1 MPVEFL
7 TEAQREHYGLFADE
21 LSVVELAQYCH
32 LDDKDISLVKKRR
45 GDHNRLGF
53 AIQLCTVRC
62 LGTFLPNPLDV
73 PNNIIEFVARQI
85 KIHDLRCLLR
95 YLDRKQTKHAHQTE
109 IQHAYGYRNFSE
121 APWRFRLSRLL
132 YAQAWTS
139 TERPH
144 QQFDIATHWL
154 VVNKVLLPGSSTLE
168 RLVSQIRDRA
178 ANRLWSKLSSLPN
191 RSQIAALEALLKIE
205 KGGHKTALDRLRQAP
220 VHISGPAFLAA
231 LDRYVELKALGTH
244 RLDFTGIPLLRLKV
258 LARHAAK
265 ISAYRMAR
273 MSDDRRLASLVAFA
287 HSYETQGLD
296 DALDVLDLFVSDITS
311 KAKKLGKRNRL
322 RTLKDLDKAA
332 IELAKA
338 CALILDEEQNSD
350 DLRASIFSLIAKPQ
364 LEQAIGTINDIA
376 RPPEGKFHEEMVDQ
390 YGRLK
395 RVVPRMLAAIQ
406 FKATASGVPVL
417 QALGFLQTINGPLKN
432 MPSHAPVTF
441 VTNAWRRLV
450 FEKGGAISR
459 AGYTL
464 CLIDRLQDALR
475 RRDIYVEDSNRWGD
489 HRSKLL
495 QGAEW
500 EASKVQIYRSLGH
513 PINVDEALSG
523 LNKQLDTA
531 YRQTIQRFDQNTA
544 VRVEHAN
551 GKPSLTITGL
561 AKLDELKSLLAL
573 HDKVITLMPS
583 IDLTE
588 LLLEIHA
595 HTGFLDAFSHISEA
609 NARASDMP
617 TSLCAVLLAEACN
630 IGREPFVRPATPELT
645 RHRLLWVHQNYIRI
659 ETLIEAN
666 ASLVTHQSKIPLAKC
681 FGGGEVASA
690 DGMRFVTRG
699 KTIHSGANRKYFGS
713 GRGITWY
720 NFLSDQYAGFH
731 GILVPGTLRD
741 SIFVLEGL
749 LEQQTGLTPREI
761 MTDTAGSSDMIF
773 GLFWLLGYQFSPRL
787 ADAGEAT
794 LWRIDK
800 EADYGVLDDLVR
812 SCIKPQR
819 IVSQW
824 DEMLRVAGS
833 LKLGSVS
840 ASELIR
846 SLLKSDRPSA
856 LAQAIIEVGRINKT
870 LYLLNY
876 IDNEDYR
883 RRILTQLNRG
893 ESRHAV
899 ARAICYGKRGE
910 IQQNYREGQEDQL
923 GALGLVT
930 NAVVLWNT
938 IYMDAAINQLRA
950 QGEETNETDLA
961 RLSPLINKHINML
974 GHYSFALAK
983 EIKPGVL
990 RPLSNPNAGPFSS

>member
-7 TEAQREHYGLFADE
+7 TEIQREHYGRFAGE
-21 LSVVELAQYCH
+21 LSVVELAQHCH
-32 LDDKDISLVKKRR
+32 LDDKDRTLIKKRR

-53 AIQLCTVRC
+53 AVQLCTVRC
-62 LGTFLPNPLDV
+62 LGTFLPNPIDV
-73 PNNIIEFVARQI
+73 PRNMVEFIAHQI
-85 KIHDLRCLLR
+85 GADELQCLPQ
-95 YLDRKQTKHAHQTE
+95 YLDRKQTKHAHQVE
-109 IQHAYGYRNFSE
+109 IQHVYGYRDFNE

-139 TERPH
+139 TERPS

-154 VVNKVLLPGSSTLE
+154 AVNKVLLPGSSTLE
-168 RLVSQIRDRA
+168 RLVSQIRERA
-178 ANRLWSKLSSLPN
+178 ANRLWAKLSSLPDE
-191 RSQIAALEALLKIE
+191 SQTAALEELLQIE
-205 KGGHKTALDRLRQAP
+205 ASAHTTALDRLRQAP
-220 VHISGPAFLAA
+220 VHVSGPAFLAA
-231 LDRYVELKALGTH
+231 LDRYIELRALGTH
-244 RLDFTGIPLLRLKV
+244 QLDFTGIPLVRLKV
-258 LARHAAK
+258 LARHAAQ
-265 ISAYRMAR
+265 ISAYRTAR
-273 MSDDRRLASLVAFA
+273 MPDDRRLASLVAFA
-287 HSYETQGLD
+287 HSYETQALD
-296 DALDVLDLFVSDITS
+296 DALDVLDLFVSDIIS
-311 KAKKLGKRNRL
+311 KAKNLGRRNRL

-338 CALILDEEQNSD
+338 CALILDEKQNSE

-376 RPPEGKFHEEMVDQ
+376 RPPEGAFHEEMVEQ

-395 RVVPRMLAAIQ
+395 RVMPRLLADIQ

-417 QALGFLQTINGPLKN
+417 QALAFLQTVDGPHKN
-432 MPSHAPVTF
+432 MPSCAPVAF

-450 FEKGGAISR
+450 FEKGGDISR

-464 CLIDRLQDALR
+464 CLMARLQDALR
-475 RRDIYVEDSNRWGD
+475 RRDIYVEDSDRWGD

-500 EASKVQIYRSLGH
+500 EANKVQIYRSLGH
-513 PINVDEALSG
+513 PINVNEALAG
-523 LNKQLDTA
+523 LSKQLDTA
-531 YRQTIQRFDQNTA
+531 YLQTIQRFDQNTA
-544 VRVEHAN
+544 VRVEYTN
-551 GKPSLTITGL
+551 GKPSLTISGL
-561 AKLDELKSLLAL
+561 AKLEESESLLAL
-573 HDKVITLMPS
+573 HEKVTALMPS

-588 LLLEIHA
+588 LLLEVHA

-617 TSLCAVLLAEACN
+617 TSICAVLLAEACN

-645 RHRLLWVHQNYIRI
+645 RHRLLWAHQNYVRT

-666 ASLVTHQSKIPLAKC
+666 ARLVNHQSKIPLAKY

-690 DGMRFVTRG
+690 DGMRFVTSGR
-699 KTIHSGANRKYFGS
+699 TIHSGANRKYFGS

-731 GILVPGTLRD
+731 GIVVPGTLRD
-741 SIFVLEGL
+741 SVFVLEGL

-761 MTDTAGSSDMIF
+761 MTDTAGASDMIF

-800 EADYGVLDDLVR
+800 EADYGVLDELVR
-812 SCIKPQR
+812 NCIKPQR
-819 IVSQW
+819 VEGQW

-833 LKLGSVS
+833 LKLGAVS

-910 IQQNYREGQEDQL
+910 IQQSYREGQEDQL

-938 IYMDAAINQLRA
+938 IYMDAAINQLRE
-950 QGEETNETDLA
+950 QGEEIDEADLA
-961 RLSPLINKHINML
+961 RLSPLISKHINML
-974 GHYSFALAK
+974 GHYLFALA
-983 EIKPGVL
+983 EGVKPGVL
-990 RPLSNPNAGPFSS
+990 RPLNEPNTGPFGP

>member
-7 TEAQREHYGLFADE
+7 SESQREHYGQFVGE
-21 LSVVELAQYCH
+21 LSVVELARHCH
-32 LDDKDISLVKKRR
+32 LDDKDRALIKSRR

-53 AIQLCTVRC
+53 AVQLCTVRC
-62 LGTFLPNPLDV
+62 LGAFLVDPTDV
-73 PNNIIEFVARQI
+73 PNNMVEFIARQVGEC
-85 KIHDLRCLLR
+85 DPQCLPQ
-95 YLDRKQTKHAHQTE
+95 YPDRKQTKYTHQAE
-109 IQHAYGYRNFSE
+109 IQCTYGYRDFNK

-139 TERPH
+139 TERPS
-144 QQFDIATHWL
+144 QQFDIAIHWL
-154 VVNKVLLPGSSTLE
+154 MVNKVLLPGFSTLE
-168 RLVSQIRDRA
+168 RLVSQIRERA
-178 ANRLWSKLSSLPN
+178 ANRLWGKLSSLPN
-191 RSQIAALEALLKIE
+191 QSQVAALEALLQVE
-205 KGGHKTALDRLRQAP
+205 AGAHTTALDRLRQAP
-220 VHISGPAFLAA
+220 VQVSGPAFLTA
-231 LDRYVELKALGTH
+231 LDRYVELRTLGMH
-244 RLDFTGIPLLRLKV
+244 RLNITGIPLVRLKV
-258 LARHAAK
+258 LARYAAK
-265 ISAYRMAR
+265 ISAYRTAR
-273 MSDDRRLASLVAFA
+273 MPDNRRLASLVAFA
-287 HSYETQGLD
+287 HSYETQALD
-296 DALDVLDLFVSDITS
+296 DALDVLDLLVSDITS
-311 KAKKLGKRNRL
+311 RAKNLGKRNRL

-332 IELAKA
+332 LALARA
-338 CALILDEEQNSD
+338 CALILDEGQTPD

-364 LEQAIGTINDIA
+364 LEQAIGTVNEIA
-376 RPPEGKFHEEMVDQ
+376 RPSEGVFHEEMVEQ

-395 RVVPRMLAAIQ
+395 RVVPRLLAAIQ

-417 QALGFLQTINGPLKN
+417 QALAFLQTIDGPQKA
-432 MPSHAPVTF
+432 MPSHAPVAF
-441 VTNAWRRLV
+441 VTKAWRRLV
-450 FEKGGAISR
+450 FEKGGDISR

-464 CLIDRLQDALR
+464 CLMDRLQDALR
-475 RRDIYVEDSNRWGD
+475 RRDIYVEDSDRWGD

-500 EASKVQIYRSLGH
+500 EANKVQIYRSLGH
-513 PINVDEALSG
+513 PINVDEAIAGLS
-523 LNKQLDTA
+523 KQLDTA
-531 YRQTIQRFDQNTA
+531 YQQTIQRFDQNTA
-544 VRVEHAN
+544 VRIECAN
-551 GKPSLTITGL
+551 GKPSLTLTAL
-561 AKLDELKSLLAL
+561 AKLDESESLLAL
-573 HDKVITLMPS
+573 HDKVTALMPS

-588 LLLEIHA
+588 LLLEVHA

-617 TSLCAVLLAEACN
+617 TSICAVLLAEACN
-630 IGREPFVRPATPELT
+630 IGREPFIRPATPELT
-645 RHRLLWVHQNYIRI
+645 RHRLLWAHQNYIRT

-666 ASLVTHQSKIPLAKC
+666 ARLVNHQSKIPLAKY

-690 DGMRFVTRG
+690 DGMRFVTSG

-731 GILVPGTLRD
+731 GIVVPGTLRD

-749 LEQQTGLTPREI
+749 LEQQTSLTPREI
-761 MTDTAGSSDMIF
+761 MTDTAGASDMIF

-794 LWRIDK
+794 LWRIDRK
-800 EADYGVLDDLVR
+800 ADYGVLNELVR
-812 SCIKPQR
+812 NCIKPQR
-819 IVSQW
+819 IEGQW
-824 DEMLRVAGS
+824 DEILRVAGS
-833 LKLGSVS
+833 LKLGAVS

-910 IQQNYREGQEDQL
+910 IQQSYREGQEDQL

-938 IYMDAAINQLRA
+938 IYMNAAINQLRE
-950 QGEETNETDLA
+950 QGEEINEADLA

-974 GHYSFALAK
+974 GHYLFALAK
-983 EIKPGVL
+983 GVRSGVL
-990 RPLSNPNAGPFSS
+990 RPLNEPNTEPFGP

>member
-7 TEAQREHYGLFADE
+7 SESQREHYGQFAGE
-21 LSVVELAQYCH
+21 LSVVELAQHCH
-32 LDDKDISLVKKRR
+32 LDDKDRALIKRRR

-53 AIQLCTVRC
+53 AVQLCTVRC
-62 LGTFLPNPLDV
+62 LGTFLADPIHV
-73 PNNIIEFVARQI
+73 PNNMVEFIARQVGEC
-85 KIHDLRCLLR
+85 DPQCLPQ
-95 YLDRKQTKHAHQTE
+95 YLDRKQTKYTHQAE
-109 IQHAYGYRNFSE
+109 IQCAYGYREFNE

-139 TERPH
+139 TERPS

-154 VVNKVLLPGSSTLE
+154 AVNKVLLPGSSTLE
-168 RLVSQIRDRA
+168 RLVSQIRERA
-178 ANRLWSKLSSLPN
+178 ANRLWTKLSSLPD
-191 RSQIAALEALLKIE
+191 RSQAAALEELLQIE
-205 KGGHKTALDRLRQAP
+205 TGAHTTALDRLRQAP
-220 VHISGPAFLAA
+220 VHVSGPAFLAA
-231 LDRYVELKALGTH
+231 LARYIELRALGTH
-244 RLDFTGIPLLRLKV
+244 QLDFTGIPLVRLKV
-258 LARHAAK
+258 LARHAAQ
-265 ISAYRMAR
+265 ISAYRTAR
-273 MSDDRRLASLVAFA
+273 MPDDRRLASLVAFA
-287 HSYETQGLD
+287 HSYETQALD
-296 DALDVLDLFVSDITS
+296 DALDVLDLLVSDITS
-311 KAKKLGKRNRL
+311 RAKNLGKRSRL

-332 IELAKA
+332 LALARA
-338 CALILDEEQNSD
+338 CALILDEGQNPD

-364 LEQAIGTINDIA
+364 LEQAIGTINEIA
-376 RPPEGKFHEEMVDQ
+376 RPPEGVFHEEMVEQ
-390 YGRLK
+390 YSRLK
-395 RVVPRMLAAIQ
+395 RVVPRLLADIQ

-417 QALGFLQTINGPLKN
+417 QALAFLQTVDGSQKD
-432 MPSHAPVTF
+432 MPSHAPVAF
-441 VTNAWRRLV
+441 VTNSWRRLV
-450 FEKGGAISR
+450 FEKGGDISR
-459 AGYTL
+459 SGYTL
-464 CLIDRLQDALR
+464 CLMDRLQDALR
-475 RRDIYVEDSNRWGD
+475 RRDIYVEDSDRWGD

-500 EASKVQIYRSLGH
+500 EANKVQIYRSLGH
-513 PINVDEALSG
+513 PINVDEALAG
-523 LNKQLDTA
+523 LSKQLDTA
-531 YRQTIQRFDQNTA
+531 YRQTIQHFDQNTA
-544 VRVEHAN
+544 VRVEYTN
-551 GKPSLTITGL
+551 GKPSLTITAL
-561 AKLDELKSLLAL
+561 AKLDEPESLLAL
-573 HDKVITLMPS
+573 HDKVTALMPS

-588 LLLEIHA
+588 LLLEVHA

-609 NARASDMP
+609 NARASDMS
-617 TSLCAVLLAEACN
+617 TSICAVLLAEACN

-645 RHRLLWVHQNYIRI
+645 RHRLLWAHQNYIRT

-666 ASLVTHQSKIPLAKC
+666 ARLVNHQSKIPLAKC

-690 DGMRFVTRG
+690 DGMRFVTSG

-731 GILVPGTLRD
+731 GIVVPGTLRD

-761 MTDTAGSSDMIF
+761 MTDTAGASDMIF

-800 EADYGVLDDLVR
+800 EADYGVLDELVR
-812 SCIKPQR
+812 NCIKPQR
-819 IVSQW
+819 VEGQW

-833 LKLGSVS
+833 LKLGAVS

-910 IQQNYREGQEDQL
+910 IQQSYREGQEDQL

-938 IYMDAAINQLRA
+938 IYMDAAINQLRE
-950 QGEETNETDLA
+950 QGEEINEADLA

-974 GHYSFALAK
+974 GHYLFALA
-983 EIKPGVL
+983 EGVKPGVL
-990 RPLSNPNAGPFSS
+990 RPLNEPNTGPFGP

>member
-7 TEAQREHYGLFADE
+7 TQAQREHYGRFAGE
-21 LSVVELAQYCH
+21 LSVVELAQHCH
-32 LDDKDISLVKKRR
+32 LDDKDRALINSRR
-45 GDHNRLGF
+45 QDHNRLGF
-53 AIQLCTVRC
+53 AVQLCTVRC
-62 LGTFLPNPLDV
+62 LGTFLVDPIDV
-73 PNNIIEFVARQI
+73 PSNMVAFIARQVGGY
-85 KIHDLRCLLR
+85 DPTCLLR
-95 YLDRKQTKHAHQTE
+95 YLDRKQTRHAHQAE
-109 IQHAYGYRNFSE
+109 IQHAYGYHDFNE
-121 APWRFRLSRLL
+121 APWRFRLTRLL
-132 YAQAWTS
+132 YAQSWTS
-139 TERPH
+139 TERPS

-154 VVNKVLLPGSSTLE
+154 MVNKVLLPGFSTLE
-168 RLVSQIRDRA
+168 RLVSQTRERA
-178 ANRLWSKLSSLPN
+178 ANRLWCKLSVLPD
-191 RSQIAALEALLKIE
+191 RSQVAALETLLQIE
-205 KGGHKTALDRLRQAP
+205 TNSRTTALDRLRQAP
-220 VHISGPAFLAA
+220 VHVSGPAFLAA
-231 LDRYVELKALGTH
+231 LDRYVELKAFGID
-244 RLDFTGIPLLRLKV
+244 RLNVTGVPLVRMKV
-258 LARHAAK
+258 LARHAAQ

-273 MSDDRRLASLVAFA
+273 MPDGRRIASLVAFV
-287 HSYETQGLD
+287 HSYQTRALD
-296 DALDVLDLFVSDITS
+296 DALDVLDLLASDITS
-311 KAKKLGKRNRL
+311 KAKNIGKRNRL

-332 IELAKA
+332 IALAKA
-338 CALILDEEQNSD
+338 CALILDEEQSSD

-376 RPPEGKFHEEMVDQ
+376 RPPEGTFHEEMVEQ

-395 RVVPRMLAAIQ
+395 RVVPRLLSDIE
-406 FKATASGVPVL
+406 FKPTASGVPVH
-417 QALGFLQTINGPLKN
+417 QALTFLQSINGPQKE
-432 MPSHAPVTF
+432 MPSHAPVAF

-450 FEKGGAISR
+450 FDKDGGISR

-464 CLIDRLQDALR
+464 CLMDRLQDALR
-475 RRDIYVEDSNRWGD
+475 RRDIYVEDSERWTD

-500 EASKVQIYRSLGH
+500 EANKVQIYRSLGH
-513 PINVDEALSG
+513 PINVDDALIG
-523 LNKQLDTA
+523 LSNQLDTA
-531 YRQTIQRFDQNTA
+531 YRQTIERFDKNTA
-544 VRVEHAN
+544 VRVEYAN
-551 GKPSLTITGL
+551 EKPSLTITGL
-561 AKLDELKSLLAL
+561 AKLDEPESLLAL
-573 HDKVITLMPS
+573 QDKVLDLMPS
-583 IDLTE
+583 IDLPE
-588 LLLEIHA
+588 LVLEIHA

-617 TSLCAVLLAEACN
+617 TSICAVLLAEACN
-630 IGREPFVRPATPELT
+630 IGREPFVRPARTELT
-645 RHRLLWVHQNYIRI
+645 RHRLLWAHQNYIRA
-659 ETLIEAN
+659 ETLIDAN
-666 ASLVTHQSKIPLAKC
+666 ARLVDHQSTIPLALH

-690 DGMRFVTRG
+690 DGMRFVSSG

-731 GILVPGTLRD
+731 GIVVPGTLRD

-749 LEQQTGLTPREI
+749 LEQQTGLIPREI
-761 MTDTAGSSDMIF
+761 MTDTAGASDMIF

-819 IVSQW
+819 FETQW

-833 LKLGSVS
+833 LKLGTVS

-893 ESRHAV
+893 ESRHAL

-910 IQQNYREGQEDQL
+910 IQQSYREGQEDQL

-938 IYMDAAINQLRA
+938 IYMDAAVNRLRE
-950 QGEETNETDLA
+950 QGEEIIKADLA

-983 EIKPGVL
+983 GIKSGVL
-990 RPLSNPNAGPFSS
+990 RPLNDPNTGPFGA